1 MLTSFSRPRLKAV
14 SWRIIECL
22 TRVIRRLSVGNLE
35 QELPT
40 LPQHLSSSQLLVWFI
55 LFLLSNCMSSRKN
68 NSCVLWCWRRF
79 SPKTMSNS
87 FARDS
92 CGFFLFVFI
101 YIFWSLARLPD
112 HMIWVSVLW
121 LSGVRTA
128 LSLFLCVL
136 FLNHYLSFF
145 SFLRGHCVVCRSSIY
160 GLWYTP
166 FSILK
171 TFLKHTLINRCNIF
185 TGCCRM

>member
-1 MLTSFSRPRLKAV
+1 MSFTSIFIKLMLTSFSRPRLKAV

-22 TRVIRRLSVGNLE
+22 TRVIRRLSVENLE

-68 NSCVLWCWRRF
+68 NCCVLWCWRRF

-92 CGFFLFVFI
+92 CGVFFICI
-101 YIFWSLARLPD
+101 YLHIL
-112 HMIWVSVLW
+112 VSSTTSRSHD
-121 LSGVRTA
+121 LSV
-128 LSLFLCVL
+128 SPV
-136 FLNHYLSFF
+136 
-145 SFLRGHCVVCRSSIY
+145 I
-160 GLWYTP
+160 
-166 FSILK
+166 
-171 TFLKHTLINRCNIF
+171 
-185 TGCCRM
+185 